1 MLVPTKNM
9 RDILNK
15 KTLLLLLI
23 VICWTNS
30 YSQSH
35 VYKHYTVEDGLPSS
49 EVYSA
54 FQDSKGYMWFATD
67 AGVSRFNGYEFENF
81 DASDGLTDN
90 TVFLITE
97 DHKGRIWFGTFNCQL
112 SYYEND
118 SIYSYEYNDRLAK
131 LLNNKSAIQS
141 FYVDADESIWMGF
154 KSSGLYK
161 ISKHG
166 VVENLISVPS
176 NNELYIKLYIV
187 DSTIVAGR
195 SCGEKHIEKVLN
207 NEIFVQTSNFEVESI
222 NEPMNRTFSRKLI
235 NRFDEQWVNT
245 DNFNNFII
253 EQYRDQFLLFTKDDE
268 VLRFKKKGDILEKNP
283 INIEISALKNRRLF
297 SVLIEDSFLWICVEK
312 KGVYKCKIE
321 DDNLIVIDHFLGAKS
336 ISRVFKDREDGYWF
350 QSLNEGVY
358 YMSSGDRK
366 YSTLNERNLSSI
378 EIDTITGQ
386 LFAAFKDGE
395 VAKVNFNSKRDELKM
410 ITKVK
415 VFSLTLKYNYFNN
428 SLLIGDLEGLT
439 YYQNNRVYSKKVI
452 SESVKSFIVDSNKI
466 YSVDGFGLSIIEN
479 NVATY
484 SSFKEGEPKMW
495 CTSLIKNKDKIWIGT
510 KDGIRVY
517 SDRKITNPF
526 QENKFLMT
534 AITSMERLDKDLFL
548 IGTKSYGMLIIK
560 NDSVIDIIDKDDGLA
575 GDIVRTIHVDNQ
587 QTIWVGT
594 STGISRVNYEN
605 VDNFTIYNL
614 TKKHGLPSGEIIDLC
629 SYKNT
634 IYAATPL
641 GLLYF
646 DKTKIKSN
654 ITPPRVFISNFLV
667 NAEVRKIE
675 NEVVL
680 SYKENFINI
689 QFEALNYRS
698 LGDVEYQ
705 YRMLGVDTNW
715 ITTTTR
721 SVQYPT
727 LQPNDYTFEVKAK
740 NEDGFWSNPAIISF
754 TINPPFWNTWWF
766 IVLEILFGIIV
777 LLGVFR
783 YREKQI
789 RNKTAIEKRM
799 VELELKALRSQMN
812 PHFIFNTLN
821 SIQHYIA
828 VNDFKNSNRYIAKF
842 AKLIRSILHLSEK
855 NVITIQEEI
864 DILIMYMDLE
874 KMRFDEQFDYKI
886 EVSSK
891 IDKDYD
897 EIPSMLLQPY
907 VENAIWHGLMNKG
920 KKGVIKINIQ
930 QEDDFL
936 CCSVEDNGIGRKK
949 SAEIKAK
956 RNIKQ
961 KSVGMSITKERL
973 DIISNHKVNV
983 DTIDLFDENGQALG
997 TKIVIRIPYKN

>member
-1 MLVPTKNM
+1 MLVPKKNM
-9 RDILNK
+9 GSIYIKNILLVL
-15 KTLLLLLI
+15 TI
-23 VICWTNS
+23 FICWVQS

-118 SIYSYEYNDRLAK
+118 SIYPYEYNDRLDE
-131 LLNNKSAIQS
+131 LLNNKSAMNS
-141 FYVDADESIWMGF
+141 FYVDTNENIWMGF
-154 KSSGLYK
+154 KNTGLYK
-161 ISKHG
+161 ISKYG
-166 VVENLISVPS
+166 VVESLISMPNS
-176 NNELYIKLYIV
+176 NKKYSKVCRV
-187 DSTIVAGR
+187 DNNTVWGLDYAEDYV
-195 SCGEKHIEKVLN
+195 EKSRKRKP
-207 NEIFVQTSNFEVESI
+207 FVYEFNFEVEFM
-222 NEPMNRTFSRKLI
+222 NEPIEVPLSHNFIR
-235 NRFDEQWVNT
+235 RFEYVPI
-245 DNFNNFII
+245 NNFSI
-253 EQYRDQFLLFTKDDE
+253 EQYQGQFLLFTTHE
-268 VLRFKKKGDILEKNP
+268 VSRFKKKGDTLEKNP

-297 SVLIEDSFLWICVEK
+297 SVLIEDEFLWICVEK

-321 DDNLIVIDHFLGAKS
+321 NDRLVEIDHFLGDKS

-350 QSLNEGVY
+350 QSLNEGIY
-358 YMSSGDRK
+358 YMSSDDRK
-366 YSTLNERNLSSI
+366 YSLLDGRGLTSI

-386 LFAAFKDGE
+386 LYAAFKNGE
-395 VAKVNFNSKRDELKM
+395 VAKVTFNSNGDDLKM
-410 ITKVK
+410 IAKVK
-415 VFSLTLKYNYFNN
+415 IFSPTLKYNYFNN
-428 SLLIGDLEGLT
+428 SLLMSDAENLI
-439 YYQNNRVYSKKVI
+439 YYQNKQIYTEKI
-452 SESVKSFIVDSNKI
+452 LTELVKSFIVDSNII
-466 YSVDGFGLSIIEN
+466 YNVNSQGLSIIEN
-479 NVATY
+479 KVETY
-484 SSFKEGEPKMW
+484 NSYRKGESNIW
-495 CTSLIKNKDKIWIGT
+495 GTSLIKNKDKIWIGT

-517 SDRKITNPF
+517 NDRKITNPF
-526 QENKFLMT
+526 QGNKFLMT

-560 NDSVIDIIDKDDGLA
+560 NDSVIDIINKENGLA
-575 GDIVRTIHVDNQ
+575 GNIVRTIHVDNQ

-605 VDNFTIYNL
+605 VDNFKVYNL
-614 TKKHGLPSGEIIDLC
+614 TKKHGIPSGEIIDLC

-634 IYAATPL
+634 IYAATAS
-641 GLLYF
+641 GLLFF
-646 DKTKIKSN
+646 DKTKIKPN
-654 ITPPRVFISNFLV
+654 INPPQLYISKFLV
-667 NAEVRKIE
+667 NAEVRKSKKE
-675 NEVVL
+675 MVL

-698 LGDVEYQ
+698 LGEVEYQ

-721 SVQYPT
+721 LVQYPT
-727 LQPNDYTFEVKAK
+727 LQPNDYKFEVKAK
-740 NEDGFWSNPAIISF
+740 NEDGFWSDPTTISF
-754 TINPPFWNTWWF
+754 TINSPFWNTWWF

-789 RNKTAIEKRM
+789 RKTTTIEKKM

-828 VNDFKNSNRYIAKF
+828 VNDFKNSNKYIAKF
-842 AKLIRSILHLSEK
+842 AKLIRNILHLSEK
-855 NVITIQEEI
+855 NAITIQEEI

-886 EVSSK
+886 EISNK

-920 KKGVIKINIQ
+920 KKGVIKIKIQ
-930 QEDDFL
+930 LEDDFL

-983 DTIDLFDENGQALG
+983 ETIDLIDEHGRALG
-997 TKIVIRIPYKN
+997 TRIMIRIPYVN